1 MLARSLE
8 KMGLATAMCTNLH
21 VDPTTARLENSLVL
35 LDLSRLRIFTR
46 IARYKGEMWNRFHQG
61 DGCAVGCDG
70 FGIDGG
76 SMGGVT
82 TGDGVGMIDGDMV
95 DADVD
100 TGVGTEA
107 CVRAGVLLLSWAGGD
122 GDTVGVGVISD
133 VGGVSSSLMSS
144 YSSLISN
151 V

>member
-1 MLARSLE
+1 MRA
-8 KMGLATAMCTNLH
+8 KATSASN
-21 VDPTTARLENSLVL
+21 
-35 LDLSRLRIFTR
+35 
-46 IARYKGEMWNRFHQG
+46 G
-61 DGCAVGCDG
+61 DDGADVTVGCDG

-100 TGVGTEA
+100 TGVGTDA
-107 CVRAGVLLLSWAGGD
+107 CVRAGVILLSWAGGD

-151 V
+151 VLI